1 MAEIFKSAWFQVAG
15 LPLIFLLIGVYA
27 RRLGRRDGDDTPR
40 RNDWAV
46 ATSILLMTFGTVA
59 SDLRNAKTGEEV
71 AALLGWLIGLLI
83 MLFISMDY
91 DRHLAWE
98 RDESGLPK
106 QGKRLFVGILIPDS
120 VSLLIFAIYQY
131 RKV

>member
-1 MAEIFKSAWFQVAG
+1 MAEIIKSAWFQVVG

-46 ATSILLMTFGTVA
+46 ATSLLLMTFGTVA
-59 SDLRNAKTGEEV
+59 SDLRNARTGEEIV
-71 AALLGWLIGLLI
+71 ALFGWLIGLLI

-91 DRHLAWE
+91 DRHLSWE
-98 RDESGLPK
+98 RDASDRPQK
-106 QGKRLFVGILIPDS
+106 GKRMFVGILIPDTL
-120 VSLLIFAIYQY
+120 SLLIFALYQY